1 MDYNFS
7 DKTKQAIGISQS
19 IAREFLNA
27 EFSPAH
33 LLKALL
39 HKEIGLRTLLEEMG
53 KDFWYM
59 EEWADVRIESY
70 PKAGKAIEQP
80 PADKDV
86 KAVLRE
92 ADTIRLKLSEEAITP
107 VSVLTA
113 LTIPG
118 VGFSYEQLKT
128 FNLTQNE
135 ILDRLVEKSD
145 LQNVIGTSTET
156 GAISSADKKQNAL
169 LKYCTELTGQ
179 AREGKLDPVVGR
191 DREIRMIVEILG
203 RRSKPNVIVK
213 GEPGVGK
220 TALINGFAQNIAA
233 EKIPGNLSGTKI
245 FELDFGSLVA
255 GASYKG
261 EVEDRLKNIIKEIQ
275 QFEKA
280 ILYIDNI
287 HMLLDNQS
295 GASGAANLLKP
306 ELDKGMLT
314 IIANSLPISLQKKFN
329 EVKLGTLYLLGE
341 IPLSEMHARWTNVA
355 EYFFVKAAEKTF
367 PKNCPIIIAGGK
379 FGSGEMYF
387 ASDLDVVFILQDKLK
402 LTHPAVE
409 KKIPEIQK
417 KLLDENGNQILA
429 MDMKL
434 RPEGK
439 SAPLLMTESEY
450 ETYIKKRL
458 SIWEAMAMTRFRNV
472 VPSSS
477 EHVFSERVETLI
489 ASTLKN
495 FKLNRASV
503 EEIATIYNKVIQSKK
518 YFDEIDVKS
527 GDGGMFAI
535 ELLVQTL
542 ALSNSQKMADAFPGK
557 MVDLIEK
564 LKNISALPDE
574 TAIEMRD
581 TYEFYRG
588 IELANYVSLS
598 KTNHKIPHT
607 EHELSSLA
615 LHLDFKNPAEFLAS
629 LKSRMR
635 RISSLFRK
643 MTADLAAQAD

>member
-1 MDYNFS
+1 EKNKFINKQEASILS
-7 DKTKQAIGISQS
+7 DAYKFHRIVEHRLQ
-19 IAREFLNA
+19 
-27 EFSPAH
+27 
-33 LLKALL
+33 LLKNLQTHTLPSDAVEFRNLSKRCGYKNERKFRNELFAYFDSVSALFNNVFRIDQPI
-39 HKEIGLRTLLEEMG
+39 ERTEMEQLLEGSMNDERTRRVLENFG
-53 KDFWYM
+53 FTLI
-59 EEWADVRIESY
+59 EEGFRNVKFMSRGITRAGDIEF
-70 PKAGKAIEQP
+70 PTVITKAFREIAPDLFEDIKLTVDQDLTLKNLSRLISALKSLEVFYKSLSDENFRKLILTLCSKATRFI
-80 PADKDV
+80 DY
-86 KAVLRE
+86 
-92 ADTIRLKLSEEAITP
+92 
-107 VSVLTA
+107 LTA
-113 LTIPG
+113 
-118 VGFSYEQLKT
+118 
-128 FNLTQNE
+128 
-135 ILDRLVEKSD
+135 
-145 LQNVIGTSTET
+145 
-156 GAISSADKKQNAL
+156 
-169 LKYCTELTGQ
+169 
-179 AREGKLDPVVGR
+179 
-191 DREIRMIVEILG
+191 
-203 RRSKPNVIVK
+203 
-213 GEPGVGK
+213 EP
-220 TALINGFAQNIAA
+220 L
-233 EKIPGNLSGTKI
+233 
-245 FELDFGSLVA
+245 
-255 GASYKG
+255 
-261 EVEDRLKNIIKEIQ
+261 
-275 QFEKA
+275 
-280 ILYIDNI
+280 
-287 HMLLDNQS
+287 LLDMTLS
-295 GASGAANLLKP
+295 SEGLFDP
-306 ELDKGMLT
+306 E
-314 IIANSLPISLQKKFN
+314 IYFSNSLPISLQKKFN